1 MVRVIWRV
9 HSHLPRKGDGMY
21 PTVLCSRM
29 NNTMSKLVKLC
40 QMVLNS
46 VAALYSWNLTALV
59 WIERI
64 SMSFG

>member
-1 MVRVIWRV
+1 
-9 HSHLPRKGDGMY
+9 
-21 PTVLCSRM
+21 M